1 MNKGK
6 WAILT
11 LSFIFTVILN
21 GCGPENK
28 TISTDTKSEGKISV
42 YTTVFPLAD
51 FTKKIGG
58 NFVDVQSIYPPGVDE
73 HSYEPTQKEIIDMAN
88 GDLFFTIGYNLE
100 GFVKKAKPI
109 LEDEG
114 VKVVPV
120 GEQIHLTTHEN
131 ENEHANH
138 SDHSEDE
145 EHEHNHG
152 DVDPH
157 IWLDPIYSIEL
168 ANIIKENLIE
178 KMPEQK
184 ETFQKNFESLKTQL
198 EELNKQFTE
207 VTNQA
212 KVKKF
217 IVSHAAYGYWEKRY
231 GLEQLN
237 ISGISTSQE
246 PTQKQLMA
254 IVDEIKTN
262 QLNYILVEQNV
273 HNKLVD
279 VIQSET
285 HISTLPIHNLS
296 VLTENDLNNGED
308 YFSLM
313 EKNLK
318 TLKTALNE
326 SSD

>member
-1 MNKGK
+1 MGKGK
-6 WAILT
+6 LAILT
-11 LSFIFTVILN
+11 LTFIFTVILN

-28 TISTDTKSEGKISV
+28 TNSADTKSDGKISV

-58 NFVDVQSIYPPGVDE
+58 DYVDVQSIYPPGVDE

-88 GDLFFTIGYNLE
+88 GDLFFAIGYNLE
-100 GFVKKAKPI
+100 GFVKKAQPI
-109 LEDEG
+109 LKEEG

-120 GEQIHLTTHEN
+120 GEQVHLATHEN
-131 ENEHANH
+131 DNVH
-138 SDHSEDE
+138 SDHAEHSEDE
-145 EHEHNHG
+145 EHGLDHG
-152 DVDPH
+152 GVDPH
-157 IWLDPIYSIEL
+157 IWLDPVYSIEL
-168 ANIIKENLIE
+168 ANAIKENLIE

-184 ETFQKNFESLKTQL
+184 ETFEKNFESLKTQL
-198 EELNKQFTE
+198 EQLNKQFTE
-207 VTNQA
+207 VANQA

-217 IVSHAAYGYWEKRY
+217 IVSHAAYGYWEERY

-254 IVDEIKTN
+254 IVDEVKAN
-262 QLNYILVEQNV
+262 QLKYILVEQNV

-285 HISTLPIHNLS
+285 NISTLPIHNLS
-296 VLTENDLNNGED
+296 VLTENDLKHGED

-313 EKNLK
+313 EKNLE

-326 SSD
+326 